1 MLRRPKGDDNM
12 KAIVGTF
19 LALIGAI
26 KCNRVGCR
34 KRGRLRHPLLNGYT
48 CCREPFRFVCK
59 EHWVELEV
67 MNNEFGQAISEA
79 GRKGA
84 FML

>member
-1 MLRRPKGDDNM
+1 M
-12 KAIVGTF
+12 KRLVGAF
-19 LALIGAI
+19 LAFIGAI

-48 CCREPFRFVCK
+48 RCREPFRFVCG
-59 EHWVELEV
+59 EHWEELEV
-67 MNNEFGQAISEA
+67 MNDEFGKAISEA
-79 GRKGA
+79 GSKGA